1 MTQDAG
7 ENENASENASSW
19 KLLTESGERRRA
31 ARATATLQLAM
42 RRTSGV
48 EQAG

>member
-1 MTQDAG
+1 MTQGAG
-7 ENENASENASSW
+7 KMNARDENASSW